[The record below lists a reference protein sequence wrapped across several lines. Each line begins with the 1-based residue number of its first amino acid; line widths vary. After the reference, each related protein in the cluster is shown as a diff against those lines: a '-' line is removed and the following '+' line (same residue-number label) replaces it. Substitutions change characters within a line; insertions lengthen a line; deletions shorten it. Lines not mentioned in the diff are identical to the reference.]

1 ELIEDIERRLVYN
14 PRIIEPTSATVWGAG
29 KTQTVAWSTEDIPD
43 EARNYRGM
51 IKLGYQPADGSGGLN
66 LKWTLA
72 SDFLLTDDQADITL
86 PSDLEPRDD
95 YIVVLMG
102 DSGNASPLFT
112 IEQPT

>member
-1 ELIEDIERRLVYN
+1 
-14 PRIIEPTSATVWGAG
+14 
-29 KTQTVAWSTEDIPD
+29 
-43 EARNYRGM
+43 M
-51 IKLGYQPADGSGGLN
+51 
-66 LKWTLA
+66 A

-112 IEQPT
+112 IEQPTFFFGAEFLADSDDSETEAAEGLYGRDVPARS

>member
-1 ELIEDIERRLVYN
+1 
-14 PRIIEPTSATVWGAG
+14 
-29 KTQTVAWSTEDIPD
+29 
-43 EARNYRGM
+43 M
-51 IKLGYQPADGSGGLN
+51 
-66 LKWTLA
+66 A

-112 IEQPT
+112 IEQPTFFLGADFLADTDSETEAAEGLFGRDVPARS